1 MVYHTAKNLYKK
13 SIPLHYLSGLMNK
26 YILSNLLGYEIEPT
40 ILNQE
45 KNNDRVYLSNNT
57 VMPFLEFLE
66 KN

>member
-1 MVYHTAKNLYKK
+1 
-13 SIPLHYLSGLMNK
+13 MNK